1 MCGIAGWTDWTQDL
15 RPQREVIEN
24 MTRTLAL
31 RGPDAEGIWVA
42 PHALLGHRRLSIIDL
57 AHGDQPMADA
67 SNEVVLTYSGEVYN
81 YLALREEL
89 QALGQVFTTRSD
101 TEVVLR
107 AYLQWG
113 EHAFA
118 RLTGIF
124 AFALWDERD
133 QSLWL
138 VRDRFGVKPLYY
150 FATGTGVLF
159 GSEPKAILAH
169 PQVRPV
175 LDASGVAELFALST
189 APTPG
194 HGIYQGFYQLKP
206 GHALRFDANGR
217 QDLVY
222 WSLTAEPHSDSPAD
236 TARQVASLLRQV
248 VEEQLVADVP
258 LGSLLS
264 GGLDSSAISAYAAQ
278 ALGREGRSL
287 PTFSVDFTGG
297 DEGFTPTP
305 WQSSWDEPFAQLAS
319 AALGTPHTTLAVA
332 PEQVLEQEDAV
343 LRARD
348 LPGWG
353 ELDSS
358 LYLLFQ
364 QVREHT
370 TVALSGESADEV
382 FGGYPFFHDQQ
393 ALDFCGFPWLAGKS
407 GLWELLRPEVAE
419 RVAPQ
424 AYMARRY
431 QEALAEVPHL
441 AADSPVE
448 RRQREVTYLAL
459 TRWLPAMLDR
469 KDRISMAVGLE
480 VRVPFCDHRL
490 VDYVWNVPW
499 SIKSVAGEGK
509 SLLRNAVRGELPE
522 AIVERRKSGFPANP
536 DPRYLALLRSQLRQL
551 LIDGDSPV
559 FDLVDTR
566 RVGELLEL
574 EQPLPSPR
582 ASSSPT
588 AGLAYLLNLDRW
600 LRLYQVEI
608 RL

>member
-1 MCGIAGWTDWTQDL
+1 MCGIAGWIDWTQDL
-15 RPQREVIEN
+15 QTQRQVIDE
-24 MTRTLAL
+24 MTATLAR
-31 RGPDAEGIWVA
+31 RGPDAQGVWTSC
-42 PHALLGHRRLSIIDL
+42 HALLGHRRLSIIDL
-57 AHGDQPMADA
+57 AHGAQPMASSGD
-67 SNEVVLTYSGEVYN
+67 EVVLTYSGEVYN
-81 YLALREEL
+81 YQVLRRDL
-89 QALGQVFTTRSD
+89 QALGQIFSTLSD

-113 EHAFA
+113 EEAFA
-118 RLTGIF
+118 RLNGIF

-150 FATGTGVLF
+150 SLNGGGVLF

-169 PQVRPV
+169 PQVQPV

-194 HGIYQGFYQLKP
+194 HGIYQGVHQVKP
-206 GHALRFDANGR
+206 GHALRFDVNGR
-217 QDLVY
+217 QDRVY
-222 WSLTAEPHSDSPAD
+222 WSLTAHAHADDPHQ
-236 TARQVASLLRQV
+236 TAREVSTLLRRV

-264 GGLDSSAISAYAAQ
+264 GGLDSSAITAYAAD
-278 ALGREGRSL
+278 ALKQHGRQL

-297 DEGFTPTP
+297 GQGFVPTP
-305 WQSSWDEPFAQLAS
+305 WQSSWDEPYAQLA
-319 AALGTPHTTLAVA
+319 AASLQTRHTTLQVA
-332 PEQVLEQEDAV
+332 PEQVLEQELAV

-364 QVREHT
+364 QVRQHA

-382 FGGYPFFHDQQ
+382 FGGYPFFHDPQ
-393 ALDFCGFPWLAGKS
+393 ALAYDGFPWLAGKS
-407 GLWELLRPEVAE
+407 GLWQLLRPEVAT
-419 RVAPQ
+419 RVAPEE
-424 AYMARRY
+424 YIDRRY
-431 QEALAEVPHL
+431 REALAEVPRL
-441 AADSPVE
+441 EGESPTE
-448 RRQREVTYLAL
+448 QRQREVTYLAL

-499 SIKSVAGEGK
+499 SIRSVAGEGK
-509 SLLRNAVRGELPE
+509 TLLRNATRDDLPGE
-522 AIVERRKSGFPANP
+522 IVERKKSGFPANP
-536 DPRYLALLRSQLRQL
+536 NPRYLELLRDKVKKL
-551 LIDGDSPV
+551 LIEGDSPV
-559 FDLVDTR
+559 FELLDAR

-574 EQPLPSPR
+574 GQPLPSPR

-588 AGLAYLLNLDRW
+588 AGLAYLLNLDQW
-600 LRLYQVEI
+600 LRQYQVDI